1 MINSVIDV
9 LVADI
14 QEQSPSVKSFTL
26 IPAGNVSLPRFS
38 AGSHIT
44 TLLQKDGGVLER
56 HYSLTSHPA
65 DTSAYQ
71 IAIRRNPESKGGSAY
86 WHSEVKKGAR
96 LQISYPKNHFPLS
109 VQAKHHV
116 FFAAGIGITPF
127 LAMAADLKRKGQS
140 FELHYAAPSE
150 EHCAFYSFLT
160 NSYPEQ
166 THFYFSD
173 QQRKMQKNLMTHQP
187 IGTHVY
193 FCGSEAMMNE
203 FAAAAKEYGYPDKS
217 IHFERFS
224 PPDFGPSVPF
234 QVKLKSSGKTI
245 IISENES
252 VLDALLAHNVKAPH
266 SCKIGGCGSC
276 LVPVSRGEV
285 DHRDFFLTDLEKAE
299 EKVMLTCVSRA
310 KTNCLVLDL

>member
-1 MINSVIDV
+1 MTNAVIDV
-9 LVADI
+9 FVADI
-14 QEQSPSVKSFTL
+14 KEESPSVKSFTL
-26 IPAGNVSLPRFS
+26 VPAENVPLPRFS

-44 TLLQKDGGVLER
+44 TFLPKEDGVLER

-71 IAIRRNPESKGGSAY
+71 IAIRRQAVSKEGSVY
-86 WHSEVKKGAR
+86 WHSKVQKGAR

-109 VQAKHHV
+109 FQAKHHV

-127 LAMAADLKRKGQS
+127 LAMTADLKRKEKS
-140 FELHYAAPSE
+140 FELHYAAPSNE
-150 EHCAFYSFLT
+150 QCAFYSFLKQA
-160 NSYPEQ
+160 YPEQ

-173 QQRKMQKNLMTHQP
+173 RQQRMHTSLLKQQP

-203 FAAAAKEYGYPDKS
+203 FAEAAKKYGYLDKS

-224 PPDFGPSVPF
+224 PPDFGPSHPL
-234 QVKLKSSGKTI
+234 QVKLKQSGETI
-245 IISENES
+245 PVSENET
-252 VLDALLAHNVKAPH
+252 VLDALLAHGVKAPY
-266 SCKIGGCGSC
+266 SCKVGGCGSC
-276 LVPVSRGEV
+276 LVPVSGGEV

-299 EKVMLTCVSRA
+299 ENVMLTCVSRA
-310 KTNCLVLDL
+310 KTDCLVLDL